1 MAPSL
6 SPSRLV
12 RTIGF
17 LCAAMFTLV
26 SIPCARFMTYA
37 GVHSSLR
44 ARARASTPADT
55 KINLAG
61 KEYIVTPDLQQE
73 AAKFKGVRMPFDSSR
88 LTARERQ
95 MMAELVEACQY
106 LESIYWR
113 QSDPQG
119 LQLYHSLAGSTGPI
133 DVALRRFL
141 RINGSRFDLI
151 NDNKPFVGTDP
162 WPPGRNIFPWDITR
176 EEFDRY
182 VAAHPEQ
189 KVALYDPFTVVRRNG
204 NNLDAIPYHVA
215 YKEWVDP
222 AAKALRNAAAFSDD
236 PAFANFL
243 RLRADALQS
252 DNYFQSDIAWV
263 SLVNPKFDIIFAPY
277 ETYLDDL
284 LGVKTSYGA
293 AILVRNETESRKLD
307 VFQKYV
313 PEIQDSLPL
322 AEEDRPSKR
331 GLFSPMEVM
340 DAPYRAGDLRHGYQ
354 AVADNLPNDPR
365 IHEQKGSK
373 KIFFKNFMDARVNY
387 VILPIA
393 KRLLRED
400 EAALASADGY
410 LASTMMHEIS
420 HGLGPAFA
428 RTASGRRDVREAIGP
443 TYSAL
448 EEAKADIVGLYGLKW
463 LVDRGDLPK
472 GKLNGYYASE
482 VAGIFRTVRFGVAE
496 AHGRAEIM
504 EFNFY
509 VEHGVILRD
518 AVSGRYVI
526 DFARMP
532 GAVAALSKELLEQEA
547 TGDRARVEAWFAK
560 YGAIPPELSKALK
573 AAVRFSG
580 RYRSHFQFSRTHTLM
595 KFQFA
600 TERNQKWQMKRR
612 KILKITHGKF
622 RCSWPDN

>member
-1 MAPSL
+1 MTGFL
-6 SPSRLV
+6 RCNQRL
-12 RTIGF
+12 RTIA
-17 LCAAMFTLV
+17 LVCAA
-26 SIPCARFMTYA
+26 I
-37 GVHSSLR
+37 
-44 ARARASTPADT
+44 
-55 KINLAG
+55 LAFCCGG
-61 KEYIVTPDLQQE
+61 KAQTDKQQPVIAPDLQKE
-73 AAKFKGVRMPFDSSR
+73 VAKFKAVRMPFDSSR
-88 LTARERQ
+88 LTVRERQ
-95 MMAELVEACQY
+95 MLDKLVEACQF

-119 LQLYHSLAGSTGPI
+119 LQLYHSLAAKTTPG

-141 RINGSRFDLI
+141 RVNGSRFDLI
-151 NDNKPFVGTDP
+151 NDNAPFVGTAP
-162 WPPGRNIFPWDITR
+162 WPPGRNIFPWDMKR
-176 EEFDRY
+176 EEFDGY
-182 VAAHPEQ
+182 MAAHPQQ
-189 KVALYDPFTVVRRNG
+189 KDALYDPFTVVRRKENK
-204 NNLDAIPYHVA
+204 LEAIPYHVA

-222 AAKALRNAAAFSDD
+222 AAKALREAAALSDD
-236 PAFANFL
+236 SAFANFL

-252 DNYFQSDIAWV
+252 DNYFESDIAWV

-277 ETYLDDL
+277 ETYLDNL

-293 AILVRNETESRKLD
+293 AILVRNESESRKLD

-313 PEIQDSLPL
+313 SDIQDSLPL
-322 AEEDRPSKR
+322 APEDRPSKR

-340 DAPYRAGDLRHGYQ
+340 DTPYRAGDLRHGYQ

-393 KRLLRED
+393 KRLMRDD

-420 HGLGPAFA
+420 HGLGPAYA
-428 RTASGRRDVREAIGP
+428 RTQSGRRSINEAIGP

-448 EEAKADIVGLYGLKW
+448 EESKADIVGLYGLKW
-463 LVDRGDLPK
+463 LTDRGDLPK
-472 GKLNGYYASE
+472 DKLNGYYASE

-496 AHGRAEIM
+496 AHGRGEIM

-509 VEHGVILRD
+509 SERGAISRD
-518 AVSGRYVI
+518 AASGRYAI

-532 GAVAALSKELLEQEA
+532 DAVAALAKELLEQEA

-560 YGAIPPELSKALK
+560 YGTIPPELSKALE
-573 AAVRFSG
+573 AASDVPVDIDPISIFPEPMR
-580 RYRSHFQFSRTHTLM
+580 
-595 KFQFA
+595 
-600 TERNQKWQMKRR
+600 
-612 KILKITHGKF
+612 
-622 RCSWPDN
+622 